1 MVKTVSPIVEPV
13 APIELPSNTVPSARI
28 KNAFI
33 FTPKKKTLIPSG
45 DNNSSN
51 RMNVFVLIS
60 YTVFANC
67 GQGFLGEIVVLKST
81 TIDTFL

>member
-33 FTPKKKTLIPSG
+33 FTPKKRRSLHLKT
-45 DNNSSN
+45 
-51 RMNVFVLIS
+51 IS
-60 YTVFANC
+60 
-67 GQGFLGEIVVLKST
+67 L
-81 TIDTFL
+81 

>member
-33 FTPKKKTLIPSG
+33 FTPKKKTFIPFG

-60 YTVFANC
+60 YNEFLNC
-67 GQGFLGEIVVLKST
+67 GQ
-81 TIDTFL
+81 

>member
-33 FTPKKKTLIPSG
+33 FTPKKKTLIPFG

-60 YTVFANC
+60 YTVFVDC
-67 GQGFLGEIVVLKST
+67 GQ
-81 TIDTFL
+81 